1 MYNAKFSNY
10 INGIAAIMLVRLQGM
25 LLSLRG
31 SDGGKK
37 GANFNCP
44 QIESV
49 EMWGTDE
56 TDGDNS

>member
-1 MYNAKFSNY
+1 
-10 INGIAAIMLVRLQGM
+10 MLVRLQGM

-56 TDGDNS
+56 TDRDNR